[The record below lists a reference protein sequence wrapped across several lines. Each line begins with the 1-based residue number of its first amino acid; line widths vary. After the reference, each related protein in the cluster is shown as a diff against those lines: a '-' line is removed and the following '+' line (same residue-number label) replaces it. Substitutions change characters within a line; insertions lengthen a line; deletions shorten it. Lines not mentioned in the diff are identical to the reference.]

1 MPLRRAILAVLIA
14 STPIVADS
22 PDWNARGIEY
32 FKSGELSQ
40 ALHCFER
47 ARSTSPD
54 SRTVLYNLATCRAKI
69 AIESVKEGTGRARF
83 RVAEQYAAQALSGF
97 EDLPYFHKVVGFVL
111 QEEGRYEDA
120 QASYRIAAALEPVDA
135 STHSLLGNMSYHLEE
150 YDEALS
156 FWERSYEL
164 DPSQKELRKR
174 IHRARRESKLSEGFE
189 SLSDRHFR
197 IQYDPGIDQARSEA
211 NRVLD
216 ILESARREVGRV
228 LGHQTTKVVPVVLY
242 SNESFQAYMGE
253 HQWARGLYDG
263 KIRLPDFT
271 DEESGVVE
279 RIAKH
284 EYVHA
289 VIYELTKSQCPA
301 WLNEGL
307 AQVLAEEWWPNSA
320 NVARR
325 LASNGAA
332 IPLVDLEESF
342 LNLPES
348 HVETAYVEAY
358 LASAYLLE
366 HFTKRH
372 LHRFFEALS
381 RGDSPD
387 EAVREIYHRD
397 LDALMRDALLEWAGD
412 SEVATR
418 R

>member
-14 STPIVADS
+14 SGPILANS

-32 FKSGELSQ
+32 FQTGELTQ

-47 ARSTSPD
+47 ARTTTPD

-69 AIESVKEGTGRARF
+69 AIESVKQGTGRARF
-83 RVAEQYAAQALSGF
+83 RVAEEYASQALAGF
-97 EDLPYFHKVVGFVL
+97 EDQPYFHKVLGFVL
-111 QEEGRYEDA
+111 QEEGRYEEA
-120 QASYRIAAALEPVDA
+120 RASYRTAVALEPEDA
-135 STHSLLGNMSYHLEE
+135 STNSLLGNMAYHLED
-150 YDEALS
+150 YDEALTL
-156 FWERSYEL
+156 WERSYQL

-174 IHRARRESKLSEGFE
+174 IHRARRESALSEGFE
-189 SLSDRHFR
+189 SLTDRHFR
-197 IQYDPGIDQARSEA
+197 IQYDPSIEQARSEA

-242 SNESFQAYMGE
+242 SDESFQAYMGE

-271 DEESGVVE
+271 DEKSGVVE

-289 VIYELTKSQCPA
+289 VVYELTKSQCPA

-320 NVARR
+320 NVARE
-325 LASNGAA
+325 LASSGAA

-342 LNLPES
+342 LKLPES
-348 HVETAYVEAY
+348 LVETAYVEAY

-372 LHRFFEALS
+372 LHRLFEALA
-381 RGDSPD
+381 RGDSPND
-387 EAVREIYHRD
+387 AVRAIYHRD
-397 LDALMRDALLEWAGD
+397 LDDLMRDALLEWAGD
-412 SEVATR
+412 SEVAAR